1 MQFQK
6 TFSRVR
12 DVAGFVG
19 LACVVGTT
27 LNAVFIAVAECY
39 TEREWDQLFITTMN
53 WWVAN
58 AMACLIVTPAII
70 AWGTKSN
77 IEWSLDQDN

>member
-1 MQFQK
+1 
-6 TFSRVR
+6 
-12 DVAGFVG
+12 
-19 LACVVGTT
+19 
-27 LNAVFIAVAECY
+27 
-39 TEREWDQLFITTMN
+39 MN

-77 IEWSLDQDN
+77 IEWSRTRIIEAVICIVLPVP